1 MVCNQQVSVLKEY
14 NILRHYETHR
24 KENYHHLKG
33 QLRKEEIDKLLAGLK
48 KQQSTF
54 TFSREVSDAAVKASY
69 LIAHEIVQA
78 SKPFSDREFLKT
90 CMLKAAEVVFP
101 EKRSA
106 FANISLSKNTVADRV
121 TELSG
126 DFGSQIN
133 DKIKSFIAFSV
144 AIDES
149 TDITDIAQL
158 AIFIR
163 GVDETLTITEE
174 FLDWCL

>member
-1 MVCNQQVSVLKEY
+1 M
-14 NILRHYETHR
+14 
-24 KENYHHLKG
+24 
-33 QLRKEEIDKLLAGLK
+33 
-48 KQQSTF
+48 
-54 TFSREVSDAAVKASY
+54 
-69 LIAHEIVQA
+69 
-78 SKPFSDREFLKT
+78 LKT
-90 CMLKAAEVVFP
+90 AEVVFP
-101 EKRSA
+101 EKRFA
-106 FANISLSKNTVADRV
+106 FANISLSKNTVADGV

-126 DFGSQIN
+126 EMGSKIN

>member
-1 MVCNQQVSVLKEY
+1 M
-14 NILRHYETHR
+14 
-24 KENYHHLKG
+24 
-33 QLRKEEIDKLLAGLK
+33 
-48 KQQSTF
+48 
-54 TFSREVSDAAVKASY
+54 
-69 LIAHEIVQA
+69 
-78 SKPFSDREFLKT
+78 LKT
-90 CMLKAAEVVFP
+90 AEVVFP
-101 EKRSA
+101 EKRFA

-163 GVDETLTITEE
+163 GVDETFTITEE

>member
-1 MVCNQQVSVLKEY
+1 
-14 NILRHYETHR
+14 
-24 KENYHHLKG
+24 
-33 QLRKEEIDKLLAGLK
+33 
-48 KQQSTF
+48 
-54 TFSREVSDAAVKASY
+54 
-69 LIAHEIVQA
+69 
-78 SKPFSDREFLKT
+78 
-90 CMLKAAEVVFP
+90 MLKAAEVVFP

-106 FANISLSKNTVADRV
+106 VANISLLKNTVADRV

-126 DFGSQIN
+126 DLGSQMN